1 MVKNKFGYKSGSNPN
16 SLENHKPGSQPK
28 YGERK
33 RPLQLTV
40 TPTAISG
47 AQQVALELGCS
58 TLSELVERIGRGAF
72 VLSPSPKT

>member
-1 MVKNKFGYKSGSNPN
+1 MNKKKIGDKRGSNPN
-16 SLENHKPGSQPK
+16 SLENLKPGSQPK